1 MLDHERVEDCPLI
14 MVDGDIEKL
23 LIEGAES
30 TLTVTLSEVEPPG
43 PEQEMPNVVLV
54 VKLPELCEP
63 EVPLEP
69 LQFELAGDAEA
80 VHDEAFVDD
89 QVKVAEVL
97 YGMEK
102 GPLMSAVGN
111 KITGGEDTFTVTL
124 SAIVPFTPVQEMVNL
139 VLTIKFPVL

>member
-1 MLDHERVEDCPLI
+1 MLVLDNERVEDCPLI

-30 TLTVTLSEVEPPG
+30 TLTVTLSEVEPPE
-43 PEQEMPNVVLV
+43 PLQEIVNVVLV
-54 VKLPELCEP
+54 VILPELCEP

-97 YGMEK
+97 YGMEI
-102 GPLMSAVGN
+102 GPFELLALMSTVGD
-111 KITGGEDTFTVTL
+111 G
-124 SAIVPFTPVQEMVNL
+124 
-139 VLTIKFPVL
+139 